1 MTVRVDSRTFRLTCE
16 HMMKSKKLNRP
27 MAIAFAMT
35 GVPLMSISFPI
46 LYELVY
52 FNFGLYGG
60 ILIIA
65 AVQLHVVVGGTLF
78 RPITLKSDGVQTQ
91 EPMIIKL
98 KKAFGRLI
106 K

>member
-1 MTVRVDSRTFRLTCE
+1 
-16 HMMKSKKLNRP
+16 
-27 MAIAFAMT
+27 MASSHGSMT

-46 LYELVY
+46 LYEFVY

-106 K
+106 R